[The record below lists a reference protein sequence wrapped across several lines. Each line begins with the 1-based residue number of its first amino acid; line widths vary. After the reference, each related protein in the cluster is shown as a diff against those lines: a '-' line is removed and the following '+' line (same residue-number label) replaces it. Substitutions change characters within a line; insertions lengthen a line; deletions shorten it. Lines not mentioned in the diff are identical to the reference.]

1 MQVLLAPILL
11 DLPAEC
17 GVSIP
22 QFDSGPTSND
32 LLESLIAKRAHARP
46 SDPIDTLSALLV
58 QNDGENIENLSA
70 VGINMSLQV
79 AE

>member
-1 MQVLLAPILL
+1 MQVLLAQVLL
-11 DLPAEC
+11 DLPAER
-17 GVSIP
+17 GVSIQ

-32 LLESLIAKRAHARP
+32 LLESLIAKSAHARP

-58 QNDGENIENLSA
+58 RNDGENIENLPTT
-70 VGINMSLQV
+70 GINMSLQA

>member
-1 MQVLLAPILL
+1 MQVLLAPVLL
-11 DLPAEC
+11 DLPAER

-32 LLESLIAKRAHARP
+32 LLESLIAKSAHVRP
-46 SDPIDTLSALLV
+46 SDPIDTLSALLA
-58 QNDGENIENLSA
+58 QNDGETIENRPA
-70 VGINMSLQV
+70 AGINMSLQA